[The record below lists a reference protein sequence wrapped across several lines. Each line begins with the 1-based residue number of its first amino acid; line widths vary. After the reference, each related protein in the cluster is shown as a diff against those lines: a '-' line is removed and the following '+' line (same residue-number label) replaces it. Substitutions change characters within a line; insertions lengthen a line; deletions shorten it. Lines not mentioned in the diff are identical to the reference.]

1 MSTEISN
8 RQSAD
13 TSLATAL
20 GSTEL
25 FLNGKINTETSNR
38 VAADGSLETALATA
52 KTSINSAIS
61 QEVSDRE
68 QAIDALILDLN
79 SEISRAEAAEDS
91 LEAALS
97 AEVANLL
104 ANTDLTAIDS
114 FQEVVNELEDI
125 TNDFE
130 NTYFKKVV
138 VSGLVNGTN
147 KDFTLAAAVRTN
159 SEAIYYNGLLQEAGV
174 DYNMSGTTVSFTYT
188 PKMGGKI
195 TAYGVYN
202 A

>member
-1 MSTEISN
+1 LYV
-8 RQSAD
+8 Q
-13 TSLATAL
+13 
-20 GSTEL
+20 
-25 FLNGKINTETSNR
+25 LNDKINNET
-38 VAADGSLETALATA
+38 
-52 KTSINSAIS
+52 
-61 QEVSDRE
+61 
-68 QAIDALILDLN
+68 
-79 SEISRAEAAEDS
+79 SRAEAAEGS

-97 AEVANLL
+97 TEVANLL
-104 ANTDLTAIDS
+104 SNTDLTAIDS
-114 FQEVVNELEDI
+114 FSEVVDSLNSIENLI
-125 TNDFE
+125 TNE
-130 NTYFKKVV
+130 YFKKVV

-195 TAYGVYN
+195 TAYGVY